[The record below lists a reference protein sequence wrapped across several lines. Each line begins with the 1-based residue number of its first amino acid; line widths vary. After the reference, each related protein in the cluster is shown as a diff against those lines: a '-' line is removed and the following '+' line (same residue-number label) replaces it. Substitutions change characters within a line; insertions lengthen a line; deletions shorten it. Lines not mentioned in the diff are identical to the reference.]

1 MFVFSELISVYTKCG
16 YTAGIHHVDTKRDLV
31 MISYPNSAVVRYDA
45 RLAEFRAMVVTT
57 VPASYKHP
65 PVLLAGWNSPRMDI
79 PAVTFELSNAGR
91 PH

>member
-1 MFVFSELISVYTKCG
+1 MYCVCFLGTHLGAITNAVIAS
-16 YTAGIHHVDTKRDLV
+16 GIHHVDTITDLV
-31 MISYPNSAVVRYDA
+31 PEAAGVVRYDA

-79 PAVTFELSNAGR
+79 PAVTFS
-91 PH
+91 